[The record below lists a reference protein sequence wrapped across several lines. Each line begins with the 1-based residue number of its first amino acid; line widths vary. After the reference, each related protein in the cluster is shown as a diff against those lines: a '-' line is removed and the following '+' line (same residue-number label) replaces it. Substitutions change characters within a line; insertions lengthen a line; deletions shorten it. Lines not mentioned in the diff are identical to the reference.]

1 MSTAAPQKTAT
12 PPPETTSSRPGLLA
26 RLKKVNWSNYVV
38 YIGFAVVFLFFAVT
52 QTQYFLNSTN
62 LFNIIIQAA
71 PISIMAIGMVFVLST
86 GEIDLSIGSIVA
98 LSALSCAVTIQS
110 SGMWWLG
117 AIVGL
122 AVGALVGLVNG
133 IFVTWIRLPSF
144 LVTLATMGLVAGVA
158 RQLTELQSIPVT
170 DKAFAW
176 LFGGGTL
183 LGLPIL
189 IWWTAIAV
197 LVGWHFLRQRR
208 YGAHVLA
215 VGDNSSA
222 ARVSGIK
229 VNRVRLMV
237 FVGSAS
243 AAALAGLL
251 YAGRLQ
257 GARYTLGESDLMT
270 VIAAVI
276 VGGTSLF
283 GGRGAVIGA
292 LIGSLLMSMINNGL
306 ILAGLN
312 VSQQMI
318 VRGIIILIAVSF
330 SLRGKKSS

>member
-1 MSTAAPQKTAT
+1 MSAAAPQHAPNRSAPTQ
-12 PPPETTSSRPGLLA
+12 RPLLT
-26 RLKKVNWSNYVV
+26 RLSEVTWSNYVV

-52 QTQYFLNSTN
+52 QTQYFLTGTN
-62 LFNIIIQAA
+62 LVNIVIQAA
-71 PISIMAIGMVFVLST
+71 PITIMAIGMVFVLST
-86 GEIDLSIGSIVA
+86 GEIDLSIGSVVA
-98 LSALSCAVTIQS
+98 LSALTGAVTLEAT
-110 SGMWWLG
+110 GLWWL
-117 AIVGL
+117 AALAGL
-122 AVGALVGLVNG
+122 AIGAAVGLVNG
-133 IFVTWIRLPSF
+133 IFVTWVRLPSF
-144 LVTLATMGLVAGVA
+144 LVTLAMLGIVAGLA
-158 RQLTELQSIPVT
+158 RQLTELQSVPVT
-170 DKAFAW
+170 DPTFVW
-176 LFGGGTL
+176 LFGGGNF

-189 IWWTAIAV
+189 LWWTAAAV

-215 VGDNSSA
+215 VGNSAPA

-229 VNRVRLMV
+229 VNRVRIMV
-237 FVGSAS
+237 FVGSAT

-257 GARYTLGESDLMT
+257 GARYTLGEADLLT

-283 GGRGAVIGA
+283 GGRGTVIGA

-330 SLRGKKSS
+330 SLRGKKNS